1 MKKITV
7 QMTERQIEMVMRAVS
22 NYMSEM
28 SDDDGNLHDKTK
40 RGEDYYK
47 LVSDT
52 YFKTLVPLQSEF

>member
-28 SDDDGNLHDKTK
+28 SDDDGVLFNKTE
-40 RGEDYYK
+40 RGEEYYK
-47 LVSDT
+47 IVCDT
-52 YFKTLVPLQSEF
+52 YFKTLAPLQSEF

>member
-1 MKKITV
+1 
-7 QMTERQIEMVMRAVS
+7 MTERQIEMVMRAVS

-28 SDDDGNLHDKTK
+28 SDDDGVLFNKTE